1 MNNTYHTSE
10 WFRDSSFEEMKV
22 RYDEDGFLI
31 FENVLTTDYLNRIRT
46 ALAPY
51 LDTPLKGRNDF
62 EGTKTNRVYA
72 MLAKD
77 PIFAELAIHPLAL
90 KFAEAELGMT
100 MRLSACLAI
109 QLHRDETV
117 QPWHF
122 DDAHMQSPRPRKAW
136 GLSAFWAINATTVEN
151 GATQFIRGSHK
162 WGDDK
167 NPVNLDER
175 VFENHGKDYSAKD
188 KEYDIVTPELPAGS
202 LMIAKSTL
210 WHRGGANKTDTPRTI
225 ITPQYCVGWARQLEN
240 MVLAVPP
247 KTAAKLPKRAQELLG
262 YSIHA
267 PFMGYVDGM
276 HPNRLMPKE
285 E

>member
-1 MNNTYHTSE
+1 MNDVSKWLDDKTFKAVKAQYD
-10 WFRDSSFEEMKV
+10 RDGYYV
-22 RYDEDGFLI
+22 
-31 FENVLTTDYLNRIRT
+31 FENVLDKPYLAKIRKALTPYLNS
-46 ALAPY
+46 
-51 LDTPLKGRNDF
+51 PLKGRNDF

-90 KFAEAELGMT
+90 AFAESDLGPS

-122 DDAHMQSPRPRKAW
+122 DDAHMQHPRPRPAW
-136 GLSAFWAINATTVEN
+136 GLSAFWAIDETTAEN
-151 GATQFIRGSHK
+151 GATQFLRGSHL
-162 WGDDK
+162 WGE
-167 NPVNLDER
+167 DESPLTLETP
-175 VFENHGKDYSAKD
+175 VFEKHDRDYSTND
-188 KEYDIVTPELPAGS
+188 SDFDIVTPELPAGS

-247 KTAAKLPKRAQELLG
+247 GKAAKLPKRAQELLG

-276 HPNRLMPKE
+276 HPERSLG
-285 E
+285 

>member
-1 MNNTYHTSE
+1 MSDLSQ
-10 WFRDSSFEEMKV
+10 WLGKRSFEDTKAQ
-22 RYDEDGFLI
+22 YDTDGYFV
-31 FENVLTTDYLNRIRT
+31 FENVLDIKTLTDLRA

-51 LDTPLKGRNDF
+51 LDTPKKGRNDF

-77 PIFAELAIHPLAL
+77 PIFAQLAIHPLAL
-90 KFAEAELGMT
+90 AFAEADLGPT
-100 MRLSACLAI
+100 LRLSACLAI
-109 QLHRDETV
+109 QLHRNETV

-122 DDAHMQSPRPRKAW
+122 DDAHMLAPRPRDAW
-136 GLSAFWAINATTVEN
+136 GLSAFWAIDDTTLKN
-151 GATQFIRGSHK
+151 GATQFLRGSHL

-167 NPVNLDER
+167 SPLTLEMP
-175 VFENHGKDYSAKD
+175 VFEKHDKDYSARD
-188 KEYDIVTPELPAGS
+188 GELDIVTPELPAGS

-240 MVLAVPP
+240 MLLAVPP
-247 KTAAKLPKRAQELLG
+247 EKAAKLPKRAQELIG

-276 HPNRLMPKE
+276 HPARVLKE
-285 E
+285 L